1 MTRIFQSL
9 RFRLLLIVL
18 LSLLPAFG
26 MAIFNATEQ
35 RKHIEA
41 DVQEDTLELAQR
53 LANHQLELLE
63 GTRQLLFVLA
73 QQPVLRQDDAGACG
87 VYLAN
92 LKQANPRYMNILK
105 WDLEGNL
112 LCDASNSP
120 LPHKMPTI
128 AYLYK
133 VLQAR
138 DFTILNF
145 VTSPHT
151 GERALS
157 FGYPILSQQGQAQSV
172 LFAALY
178 LDSFGELISQAE
190 LPPGS
195 TVTLR
200 DRNGIVL
207 GGYPNPENW
216 IGKPDPK
223 MELSPIIA
231 NLQGEG
237 TLEMHGVDGV
247 LRLYAYTPVFSPT
260 PEELYLIVG
269 VPVNVAMAVVE
280 QSLWRNL
287 LILGLAGLLAL
298 IAIWL
303 GGEFL
308 LLYPIHKML
317 GVTRKMSAGDMSARV
332 DVIHEA
338 SELNELAQSFD
349 QMAENLEKRE
359 LDYQQAQIVLQKQE
373 LDLERLLHQV
383 ITANENE
390 RLRIARELHDETSQ
404 NLTALMLGLDTAGFA
419 LEKDPIY
426 AKQHFYRIKS
436 IAGDLLEDTHRLVN
450 NLRPPVLDDLGL
462 VPAIQACAEKR
473 IVPLGIDFHIQV
485 DIPDK
490 RLPQFIET
498 ALFRIIQE
506 AFTNIARYAQA
517 SNVYVHLY
525 YEEPV
530 LTIEI
535 RDDGQGFN
543 PELLAGDT
551 PMEGFGLRG
560 MQERIRMLNGQFTL
574 ETAVNEGVKITVL
587 IPIPITEGLHV

>member
-1 MTRIFQSL
+1 MAQVFRSL

-26 MAIFNATEQ
+26 LALYNAAEQ
-35 RKHIEA
+35 RRHIEA
-41 DVQEDTLELAQR
+41 DVQENTLKLAQR

-63 GTRQLLFVLA
+63 GTRQMLFVLA
-73 QQPVLRQDDAGACG
+73 QLPVLREDDAGACG
-87 VYLAN
+87 VYLAD
-92 LKQANPRYMNILK
+92 LKKSNPRYMNILK

-112 LCDASNSP
+112 LCDAANSP

-157 FGYPILSQQGQAQSV
+157 FGYPILSESGQPLAV

-178 LDSFGELISQAE
+178 LDSFGEVISQAE

-207 GGYPNPENW
+207 GGYPNPEKW

-223 MELSPIIA
+223 MELSPLIS

-237 TLEMHGVDGV
+237 THQMHGIDGI

-269 VPVNVAMAVVE
+269 VPVKEAMAVVE
-280 QSLWRNL
+280 QGLARNL
-287 LILGLAGLLAL
+287 IILGIAGLLAV
-298 IAIWL
+298 IAIWF
-303 GGEFL
+303 GGEYL
-308 LLYPIHKML
+308 LLQPIQKIL
-317 GVTRKMSAGDMSARV
+317 GVTRKMSAGDLSARV
-332 DVIHEA
+332 DATLEA
-338 SELNELAQSFD
+338 SELSELAHSFD
-349 QMAENLEKRE
+349 QMAEALEKRE
-359 LDYQQAQIVLQKQE
+359 NDYQHAQTELKKQE
-373 LDLERLLHQV
+373 LNLERLLHQV

-404 NLTALMLGLDTAGFA
+404 NLTALMLGLDTASLA
-419 LEKDPIY
+419 LEKD
-426 AKQHFYRIKS
+426 AKLARENFNRVKT
-436 IAGDLLEDTHRLVN
+436 IAGELLDGTHRLVN
-450 NLRPPVLDDLGL
+450 NLRPPMLDDLGL
-462 VPAIQACAEKR
+462 VPAIQACGEKQLK
-473 IVPLGIDFHIQV
+473 PLGIDFHLQV
-485 DIPDK
+485 DNPNG
-490 RLPQFIET
+490 RLPQIIET
-498 ALFRIIQE
+498 ALFRIVQE
-506 AFTNIARYAQA
+506 AFTNIARHAQA
-517 SNVYVHLY
+517 TNVYVRMTHDTEHLN
-525 YEEPV
+525 
-530 LTIEI
+530 IQI

-543 PELLAGDT
+543 PDLLAGDT
-551 PMEGFGLRG
+551 PIEGFGLRG
-560 MQERIRMLNGQFTL
+560 MKERIRMLDGQFQI
-574 ETAVNEGVKITVL
+574 ETAIGEGAKISIR
-587 IPIPITEGLHV
+587 IPIPKMEGEHG